1 MRFSI
6 PFDLAASPIRH
17 RPIAERIVNQGGV
30 NFYIELSDWIRVIP
44 GKSRALLT
52 LLALI
57 AFGKIFEKMISMI
70 LN

>member
-17 RPIAERIVNQGGV
+17 RPIAARIVNQGGV
-30 NFYIELSDWIRVIP
+30 HFYTELSDWLRLIP
-44 GKSRALLT
+44 GKSRALFT

-57 AFGKIFEKMISMI
+57 AWQKY
-70 LN
+70 